1 MEHLNQG
8 VNYGHASI
16 SRGWPRACIE
26 TKEFVLDIMIPQ
38 HTKVEKW
45 RNRAVMMM
53 VVMVIRMV
61 IVVVVMVGVTV
72 VVFTLFAKL
81 EYFKLSNTNII
92 LCSNFIATAQRTSK
106 RCKTIFLSGLFRA
119 MILIDVQFFNLQH

>member
-1 MEHLNQG
+1 
-8 VNYGHASI
+8 
-16 SRGWPRACIE
+16 
-26 TKEFVLDIMIPQ
+26 MIPQ